1 MEKTRILKVLIKS
14 FWTSSHA
21 SGRMSGHCLIVAT
34 SGDQSWR
41 VSEMINWDVDFSD
54 RTARY
59 IVMVDLGDQ
68 TLTLTRDQ
76 LAEMLNALDDAEESA

>member
-1 MEKTRILKVLIKS
+1 
-14 FWTSSHA
+14 
-21 SGRMSGHCLIVAT
+21 MSGHCLIETAN
-34 SGDQSWR
+34 GDQSWR
-41 VSEMINWDVDFSD
+41 EAMINWDVDFSD
-54 RTARY
+54 RTSRY

>member
-1 MEKTRILKVLIKS
+1 
-14 FWTSSHA
+14 
-21 SGRMSGHCLIVAT
+21 
-34 SGDQSWR
+34 
-41 VSEMINWDVDFSD
+41 MINWDVDFSD